1 MDTVFVFRGV
11 EGLVY
16 AEVTEDSEENYTT
29 GEVKSLAGVAEIGK
43 STATDSSAK
52 YYDIIAILS

>member
-1 MDTVFVFRGV
+1 MDTVFEFRGV

-29 GEVKSLAGVAEIGK
+29 GEVKSLAAVAEIGK
-43 STATDSSAK
+43 STATRFHLQNTM
-52 YYDIIAILS
+52 IIWL

>member
-1 MDTVFVFRGV
+1 MDSVFEFRGV

-52 YYDIIAILS
+52 VL